1 MCVCVYKRREQLNQQ
16 VNCMINLWKLKLM
29 PMVKEKTKK
38 VKKKVDKKTK
48 WHLIFLLFFLLCFK
62 SLFVKV
68 V

>member
-38 VKKKVDKKTK
+38 VKKKVDKKDKVALDIFT
-48 WHLIFLLFFLLCFK
+48 FLLALL
-62 SLFVKV
+62 
-68 V
+68 